1 MKVKLFASH
10 EIQYFELGIVSF
22 SSYIYYVTGG
32 FIASTRAFSL
42 LSRAFNLPTPA
53 FSLLTR
59 AFSVRTREFELVT
72 RNSSFTFLQ
81 FLLSFTDNLTLSLSV
96 SRWLGGC

>member
-32 FIASTRAFSL
+32 FIPSTRAFSL
-42 LSRAFNLPTPA
+42 LNRAFNLPTSC
-53 FSLLTR
+53 F
-59 AFSVRTREFELVT
+59 
-72 RNSSFTFLQ
+72 
-81 FLLSFTDNLTLSLSV
+81 
-96 SRWLGGC
+96 

>member
-32 FIASTRAFSL
+32 FIPS
-42 LSRAFNLPTPA
+42 
-53 FSLLTR
+53 TR
-59 AFSVRTREFELVT
+59 AFSVRTREFELVTRGFELVT

-81 FLLSFTDNLTLSLSV
+81 FLLSFTDFAIVVL
-96 SRWLGGC
+96 

>member
-32 FIASTRAFSL
+32 FIPSTRAFSL
-42 LSRAFNLPTPA
+42 LNRALISQLPA

-72 RNSSFTFLQ
+72 RGFELVTRNSSFTFLQ
-81 FLLSFTDNLTLSLSV
+81 FLLSFTDFAIVVL
-96 SRWLGGC
+96 